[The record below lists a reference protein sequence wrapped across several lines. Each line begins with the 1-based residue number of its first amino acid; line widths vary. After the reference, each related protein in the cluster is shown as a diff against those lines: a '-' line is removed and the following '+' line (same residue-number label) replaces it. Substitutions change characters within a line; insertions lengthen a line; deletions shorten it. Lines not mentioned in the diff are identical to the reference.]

1 MEVHIIVQSK
11 KKKKKAHKKMSTTDI
26 FQNLETRGSL
36 VNNLC

>member
-11 KKKKKAHKKMSTTDI
+11 KKKKKKKKEKKKTHI
-26 FQNLETRGSL
+26 LQNLETRGSL